1 MRTLRIYKLTKEAEN
16 RGIDWSNFE
25 ESDIETAA
33 EIEVEDEEA
42 DAMAVDEI
50 MYEYGVDSDMDGA
63 EGL

>member
-42 DAMAVDEI
+42 DARAVDEI
-50 MYEYGVDSDMDGA
+50 MYEYGFDSDMYGA
-63 EGL
+63 EWL

>member
-33 EIEVEDEEA
+33 EIEVDDEEA

-50 MYEYGVDSDMDGA
+50 MYEYGFDSDMYGA
-63 EGL
+63 EWL

>member
-1 MRTLRIYKLTKEAEN
+1 MRTLRIYKLTKEAED

-42 DAMAVDEI
+42 DAMTVDEI
-50 MYEYGVDSDMDGA
+50 MYEYGFDSDMYGA
-63 EGL
+63 EWL